1 MKVSQALEARFSVRA
16 FTEKHV
22 PLETVTKVF
31 EKAARAPSGSN
42 LQPWHMVILRPEKL
56 SDLNDLMQKRLA
68 GEAHP
73 DGDEMEYQIHPDG
86 LKEPYRS
93 SRFEI
98 GEDMYSLLGISRE
111 EKPKRREWFANN
123 FRFFGAPAAAFCFVD
138 KQMGP
143 PQWSDLGMYLQSAM
157 LLFQEEG
164 IDTCPQECWAMY
176 PRTIRDFCEMPDDL
190 MLFCGMAIGYRD
202 KKHPVNQLK
211 SKRRPAREWLKV
223 L

>member
-1 MKVSQALEARFSVRA
+1 MKVSQAIEARTSVRA
-16 FTEKHV
+16 FTEKPV
-22 PLETVTKVF
+22 KIELVKSVF
-31 EKAARAPSGSN
+31 ERASRAPSGSN
-42 LQPWHMVILRPEKL
+42 LQPWRMVILSPEKL
-56 SDLNDLMQKRLA
+56 AELNILMQKRLN

-73 DGDEMEYQIHPDG
+73 DGDKQEYQIHPDK
-86 LKEPYRS
+86 LKEPYRT
-93 SRFEI
+93 SRFEV
-98 GEDMYSLLGISRE
+98 GEDMYTLLGISRE

-138 KQMGP
+138 RQMGP
-143 PQWSDLGMYLQSAM
+143 PQWSDLGMYLQTAM

-176 PRTIRDFCEMPDDL
+176 PKTIHEFCEMPEEL

-202 KKHPVNQLK
+202 TLHPVNKLK
-211 SKRRPAREWLKV
+211 SKRAPTDTWLKI